1 MKITVVGCGGAFTE
15 ELYHQ
20 CFMLTENGRN
30 LFIDMGQQIIP
41 FALKNAGLNVSD
53 VHEVIIT
60 HGHDDHAGSLGTLG
74 LKRYDWK
81 NRPIHYKD
89 SPIKYAPKLI
99 ANEELMNELWDS
111 TKANLRTMEGFVA
124 TLDTFFEV
132 KSLKGNEHYNFEG
145 WDIQLIQQIHV
156 MTGSIVMNSFGVYGE
171 KNGKSFF
178 ITSDTQYFQPR
189 QVKYFYE
196 HADIIITDCETS
208 GTNFQFNEGESV
220 FQYKK
225 TDEKFQVEF
234 LNQKYK
240 DNQLYT
246 WPQDDNEQLQLTA
259 LGMIPFPWKTLKFM
273 SGVHSAYPELAGY
286 ASANATVLSSDIK
299 KKIWLSHY
307 GDHVAHN
314 KDGFGNNVDWN
325 KKALDDGFAG
335 FVKLGQVFEI

>member
-15 ELYHQ
+15 KLFHQ

-41 FALKNAGLNVSD
+41 FALKNSNLTVND
-53 VHEVIIT
+53 IHEVIVT

-81 NRPIHYKD
+81 NRPVHYTE

-132 KSLKGNEHYNFEG
+132 KALKGNEHYNFEG

-156 MTGSIVMNSFGVYGE
+156 MTGSIVMNSFGVYCE
-171 KNGKSFF
+171 NNNKSFF

-196 HADIIITDCETS
+196 KADMIITDCETS
-208 GTNFQFNEGESV
+208 GTNLQFIEDEEVFKYKETTIEDLDKKYEVGKYYKWPEDLNEG
-220 FQYKK
+220 
-225 TDEKFQVEF
+225 
-234 LNQKYK
+234 
-240 DNQLYT
+240 
-246 WPQDDNEQLQLTA
+246 LTLIA
-259 LGMIPFPWKTLKFM
+259 CEIQSEAWKTLKFM
-273 SGVHSAYPELAGY
+273 SGVHSTYPELAGY
-286 ASANATVLSSDIK
+286 KSANATVLSDSIK

-307 GDHVAHN
+307 GDHVVDS
-314 KDGFGNNVDWN
+314 KDGFGNNVNWN
-325 KKALDDGFAG
+325 ELAIKDGFAG
-335 FVKLGQVFEI
+335 FVKVGQVFEI

>member
-15 ELYHQ
+15 KLYHQ
-20 CFMLTENGRN
+20 CFMLTENGHN

-41 FALKNAGLNVSD
+41 FALKNACLTVND
-53 VHEVIIT
+53 IHEVIIT

-81 NRPIHYKD
+81 NRPIHYTN

-132 KSLKGNEHYNFEG
+132 KALKGNEHYNFEG

-156 MTGSIVMNSFGVYGE
+156 MTGSIVMNSFGVYCERGE
-171 KNGKSFF
+171 KSFF

-196 HADIIITDCETS
+196 KANVIITDCETS
-208 GTNFQFNEGESV
+208 GTNLQFNDGEKV
-220 FQYKK
+220 FKYKK
-225 TDEKFQVEF
+225 PEEKFQMEY
-234 LNQKYK
+234 LNQKYENNK
-240 DNQLYT
+240 YYK
-246 WPQDDNEQLQLTA
+246 WPEDVNEQMTLLT
-259 LGMIPFPWKTLKFM
+259 LGIESEEWKTLKFM
-273 SGVHSAYPELAGY
+273 SGVHSTYPELAGY
-286 ASANATVLSSDIK
+286 KSANATVLSDSIK

-307 GDHVAHN
+307 GDHVVDN
-314 KDGFGNNVDWN
+314 KDGFGNSVNWDELAI
-325 KKALDDGFAG
+325 KDGFAG
-335 FVKLGQVFEI
+335 FVKVGQVFEI